1 MADAVV
7 QLLSA
12 ARDVAARSP
21 YQRAIVPKLIELAD
35 EIMRFGDTALQD
47 EFIAMAQAADFF
59 LFSLRAQLKAFMA
72 EVKRALERSVSK
84 DASHLTKRL
93 EAQTVTFTQCRTLLH
108 FIQMLCEGHNGRA
121 QDYLRNQDELG
132 LGRKAKKI
140 NLVSEV
146 AHFFREVTE
155 SMPERLS
162 FVPSQAAV
170 EECLAHDEHVKRLLG
185 HSASQHLQQVRLVLW
200 SDYTET
206 EVQAVAMQLRLLE
219 QTLDTLAEF
228 VQGPCAENQ
237 LVLARSCV
245 CENAMP
251 LLDFLLALQLSG
263 GHGAGG
269 HEPHAA
275 RRVVPYGYRG
285 RAAAAPQ
292 PW

>member
-1 MADAVV
+1 M
-7 QLLSA
+7 
-12 ARDVAARSP
+12 
-21 YQRAIVPKLIELAD
+21 
-35 EIMRFGDTALQD
+35 
-47 EFIAMAQAADFF
+47 
-59 LFSLRAQLKAFMA
+59 
-72 EVKRALERSVSK
+72 
-84 DASHLTKRL
+84 
-93 EAQTVTFTQCRTLLH
+93 
-108 FIQMLCEGHNGRA
+108 
-121 QDYLRNQDELG
+121 
-132 LGRKAKKI
+132 
-140 NLVSEV
+140 

>member
-1 MADAVV
+1 
-7 QLLSA
+7 
-12 ARDVAARSP
+12 
-21 YQRAIVPKLIELAD
+21 
-35 EIMRFGDTALQD
+35 
-47 EFIAMAQAADFF
+47 
-59 LFSLRAQLKAFMA
+59 
-72 EVKRALERSVSK
+72 
-84 DASHLTKRL
+84 
-93 EAQTVTFTQCRTLLH
+93 
-108 FIQMLCEGHNGRA
+108 
-121 QDYLRNQDELG
+121 
-132 LGRKAKKI
+132 
-140 NLVSEV
+140 
-146 AHFFREVTE
+146 
-155 SMPERLS
+155 MPERLS

-185 HSASQHLQQVRLVLW
+185 HSASQHLQQVRHPNPNPNLTLPLTLPSQHLQQALYLPLISPPHLPYTSSPSPSPTPDPRQVRLVLW